1 LTFDE
6 FMTIPPCT
14 TGKHST
20 VDDTP
25 AEEPKATPADAPT
38 LAPTTPASEP
48 AEPGRAPT
56 AQAPQQPPAAPA
68 PQEDEDDDPNTPVPD
83 NATCKRKACGV
94 THKGSPRSDDEN
106 CQHHPGAPVFHEGSK
121 GWSCCKRRVLE
132 FDEFL
137 RIPGCKT
144 KSRHLFVGAKKDE
157 GEEKLD
163 SVRHDFYQTVDKV
176 MASLYLKKID
186 KTISK
191 IEFSEKT
198 VDLDLRTS
206 DRKRFQ
212 QVVPLFGAID
222 KEKSEFS
229 IMGTKLELRLVKADG
244 ASWPVLREDEK
255 HTGEIIQMG
264 RAGRA

>member
-1 LTFDE
+1 MLQ
-6 FMTIPPCT
+6 T
-14 TGKHST
+14 TR
-20 VDDTP
+20 
-25 AEEPKATPADAPT
+25 
-38 LAPTTPASEP
+38 
-48 AEPGRAPT
+48 PG
-56 AQAPQQPPAAPA
+56 
-68 PQEDEDDDPNTPVPD
+68 V
-83 NATCKRKACGV
+83 
-94 THKGSPRSDDEN
+94 
-106 CQHHPGAPVFHEGSK
+106 
-121 GWSCCKRRVLE
+121 RRVPTYSWLQNKVTPSV
-132 FDEFL
+132 
-137 RIPGCKT
+137 RGC
-144 KSRHLFVGAKKDE
+144 KDE

-191 IEFSEKT
+191 VEFQEKA

-212 QVVPLFGAID
+212 QVVPLFGTID

-229 IMGTKLELRLVKADG
+229 IMGTKLELRLIKADG

>member
-1 LTFDE
+1 MTFDE
-6 FMTIPPCT
+6 FMNIPPCT

-25 AEEPKATPADAPT
+25 AEEPKTAPADAPT
-38 LAPTTPASEP
+38 LAPASTPASEP
-48 AEPGRAPT
+48 AAPARAPT
-56 AQAPQQPPAAPA
+56 AQAPQPPASPA
-68 PQEDEDDDPNTPVPD
+68 PPEDEDDDPNAPVPD

-94 THKGSPRSDDEN
+94 THKGAPRSDDEN
-106 CQHHPGAPVFHEGSK
+106 CQHHPGAPIFHEGSK

-157 GEEKLD
+157 GEEKLE
-163 SVRHDFYQTVDKV
+163 SVRHDFYQTPDKV

-191 IEFSEKT
+191 VEFQDKA

-222 KEKSEFS
+222 KAKSEFS
-229 IMGTKLELRLVKADG
+229 IMGTKLELRIVKADG
-244 ASWPVLREDEK
+244 ASWPVLRGDEK
-255 HTGEIIQMG
+255 LTGEIIQMG

>member
-1 LTFDE
+1 
-6 FMTIPPCT
+6 MTIPPCT

-25 AEEPKATPADAPT
+25 AEEPKTAPADAPT
-38 LAPTTPASEP
+38 LQTPSEP
-48 AEPGRAPT
+48 AAPNSGRAPT
-56 AQAPQQPPAAPA
+56 AQAAAPQPPSSPA
-68 PQEDEDDDPNTPVPD
+68 PPEDEDDDPNTPVPE

-106 CQHHPGAPVFHEGSK
+106 CQHHSGAPIFHEGSK

-137 RIPGCKT
+137 RIPGCKI
-144 KSRHLFVGAKKDE
+144 KSRHLFVGAKKDD
-157 GEEKLD
+157 GEEKLE
-163 SVRHDFYQTVDKV
+163 SVRHDFYQTPDKV

-186 KTISK
+186 KTLSK
-191 IEFSEKT
+191 IEFQDKS

-229 IMGTKLELRLVKADG
+229 IMGTKLELRLAKADG
-244 ASWPVLREDEK
+244 ASWPVLRGDER